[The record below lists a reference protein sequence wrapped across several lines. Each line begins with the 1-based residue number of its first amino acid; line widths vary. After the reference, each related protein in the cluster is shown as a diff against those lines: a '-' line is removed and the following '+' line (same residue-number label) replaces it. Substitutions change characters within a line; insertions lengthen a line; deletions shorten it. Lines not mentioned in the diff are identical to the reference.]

1 MWKFIYLIMSI
12 IPVLSH
18 IQCAPDSNC
27 VCDVETLSLLRKNN
41 WIVVPWD
48 NGQCYFHNTIT
59 REDADYLPWFGEE
72 QK

>member
-1 MWKFIYLIMSI
+1 MSI

-41 WIVVPWD
+41 WIVVPWND
-48 NGQCYFHNTIT
+48 DQCYFHNTIT
-59 REDADYLPWFGEE
+59 HEDTDYLPWFDV
-72 QK
+72 K